1 MPTKKKSVEF
11 TVVQD
16 EQKRLS
22 ELIPLAKKVDIVSAW
37 VTQTSI
43 FQELVKRA
51 EENESEEDFFRLVT
65 GTSSGGTDPEIF
77 PLLEK
82 VRGASCNVPNQ
93 NPNKPGIF
101 HPKLYIFHEVE
112 GDDIALVGSMNFTCS
127 GLTKNKE
134 LLIELKGNVE
144 ELKNWFEGIWKNS
157 LPISKEE
164 LASCREAWENRK
176 NKSNDPGE
184 EPQDDGD
191 ILSLRDS
198 IHSSWKKYK
207 SALDERA
214 DVLSLY
220 MAEVPSPEVILGK
233 NDIWTKVLLDAEQ
246 VLKKRNWLPDDG
258 RVLAGNVDPYKPFGT
273 MRGNGNFCGMMVNS
287 KNPTVRVS
295 IQKILRRF
303 QKINV
308 DHLDAQN
315 KAKKVTGYLS
325 MLCKEKSVGVA
336 TASRLLTLARPDLAF
351 SYNGSSFKRL
361 HAIFGFSG
369 KSPTEKKYQQLLE
382 LFYSTEWYQSPKPK
396 RSNAEQLVW
405 SCRLA
410 LVDLFVYEHNTG
422 SAD

>member
-11 TVVQD
+11 TVVQN

-51 EENESEEDFFRLVT
+51 KENGSEEDFFRLVT

-77 PLLEK
+77 TLLDK
-82 VRGASCNVPNQ
+82 VKGATCNVPNQ
-93 NPNKPGIF
+93 SLRKSGIF

-112 GDDIALVGSMNFTCS
+112 GNDIALVGSMNFTTS
-127 GLTKNKE
+127 GLSKNKE
-134 LLIELKGNVE
+134 LLIELRGNVND
-144 ELKNWFEGIWKNS
+144 LKDWFEEIWKS
-157 LPISKEE
+157 SQPISEEE
-164 LASCREAWENRK
+164 LACCREAWESRESR
-176 NKSNDPGE
+176 SNDPGE
-184 EPQDDGD
+184 APQDEGD
-191 ILSLRDS
+191 ILTLRES
-198 IHSSWKKYK
+198 IHSSWRKYK

-220 MAEVPSPEVILGK
+220 MAEDPAQKVILGK
-233 NDIWTKVLLDAEQ
+233 NDIWTKVLLDADE
-246 VLKKRNWLPDDG
+246 VLQKKEWLPDDG

-287 KNPTVRVS
+287 KDPNVRAS
-295 IQKILRRF
+295 IKRILKRF
-303 QKINV
+303 QKIDVNN
-308 DHLDAQN
+308 LDARS
-315 KAKKVTGYLS
+315 KANKVTEYLS
-325 MLCKEKSVGVA
+325 MLCNEKSVGVA

-361 HAIFGFSG
+361 HAIFGLTG
-369 KSPTEKKYQQLLE
+369 GNPTKKKYQQLLE